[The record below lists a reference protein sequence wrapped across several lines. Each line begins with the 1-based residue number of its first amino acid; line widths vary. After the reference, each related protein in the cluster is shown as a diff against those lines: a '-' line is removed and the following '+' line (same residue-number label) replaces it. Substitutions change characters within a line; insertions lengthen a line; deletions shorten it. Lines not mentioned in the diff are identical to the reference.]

1 MKRVQCL
8 MMAALALTL
17 PAFAADTVY
26 TWTGTA
32 GDGKWSTPNNWD
44 KGSGYPSAASHIAQ
58 FTKSAAVTVDT
69 GAQVTIGYIKVTAGN
84 VTINGTAGSYLTLDH
99 AVSNTSAGYEGGFV
113 VQPGCTLTMN
123 GPMVRDK
130 SIEK

>member
-8 MMAALALTL
+8 MMAALVLTIS
-17 PAFAADTVY
+17 AFAADTVY

-84 VTINGTAGSYLTLDH
+84 VTVPPGRTSRLTTRWPTARPDTKTASWSCP
-99 AVSNTSAGYEGGFV
+99 AARS
-113 VQPGCTLTMN
+113 
-123 GPMVRDK
+123 R
-130 SIEK
+130 